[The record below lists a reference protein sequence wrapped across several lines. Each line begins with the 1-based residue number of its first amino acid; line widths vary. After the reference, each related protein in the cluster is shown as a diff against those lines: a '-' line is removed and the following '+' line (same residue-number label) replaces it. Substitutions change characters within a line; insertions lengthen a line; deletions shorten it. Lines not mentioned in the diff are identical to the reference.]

1 MRALEQA
8 ERSADQLVLS
18 SRKSMQAG
26 VRTLVD
32 VFNADQHKAQT
43 QRDLAR
49 ARYEM
54 LVAYVRLQALAGS
67 DEGAGIA
74 AVNGLLR

>member
-1 MRALEQA
+1 
-8 ERSADQLVLS
+8 
-18 SRKSMQAG
+18 MQAG

-32 VFNADQHKAQT
+32 VFNADQKKAQT

-54 LVAYVRLQALAGS
+54 LVAYVRLQALAGG
-67 DEGAGIA
+67 DEGVGIA